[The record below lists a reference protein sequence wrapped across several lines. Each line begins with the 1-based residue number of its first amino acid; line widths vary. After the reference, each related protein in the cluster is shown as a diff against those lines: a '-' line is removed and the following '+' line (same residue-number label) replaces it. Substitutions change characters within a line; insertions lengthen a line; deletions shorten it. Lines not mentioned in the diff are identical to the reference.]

1 MPGTMDDNTGMEI
14 TDPNAGSGT
23 SSSANNMDLYGNV
36 IGGATGL
43 TEFLLGLSQRKK
55 AKSEFPM
62 GTTSEMEEAKDEF
75 NRKRKNVFTGSAY
88 NQQMNEIKNMMAGGT
103 EAMARTGSI
112 GNVNYYM
119 RNVAKMT
126 NAMLAQGQQA
136 EADADKNYIDLLNK
150 GDDTNRALQLMKY
163 SQDKA
168 ESTTNQ
174 QSGFSNA
181 MAGITNLLKHLKPST
196 VDNANATGIPAF
208 KGKIGGILPDAVG
221 GGETLGALGGGA
233 AAGGGTGI
241 ASLLESLAPL
251 ALA

>member
-1 MPGTMDDNTGMEI
+1 
-14 TDPNAGSGT
+14 
-23 SSSANNMDLYGNV
+23 
-36 IGGATGL
+36 
-43 TEFLLGLSQRKK
+43 
-55 AKSEFPM
+55 
-62 GTTSEMEEAKDEF
+62 
-75 NRKRKNVFTGSAY
+75 
-88 NQQMNEIKNMMAGGT
+88 
-103 EAMARTGSI
+103 
-112 GNVNYYM
+112 
-119 RNVAKMT
+119 
-126 NAMLAQGQQA
+126 
-136 EADADKNYIDLLNK
+136 
-150 GDDTNRALQLMKY
+150 MKY

-196 VDNANATGIPAF
+196 VDNAKATGIPAF
-208 KGKIGGILPDAVG
+208 TGKIGGILPDAVG